1 MQRLGKQKPVNK
13 IIMHAKIEVKGGRE
27 RLRSEEEN
35 IMLKQA
41 PNLKTERGPRS
52 WRDSEVRLGII

>member
-1 MQRLGKQKPVNK
+1 
-13 IIMHAKIEVKGGRE
+13 MHAKIEVEVGRE
-27 RLRSEEEN
+27 RLRSEEVN

-41 PNLKTERGPRS
+41 PSLKTERGTRS